1 MTENYVTIFNESLT
15 KFVSQGLR
23 KLNTTLIKKEA
34 LGLIKLVCS
43 HKRQSIKGIEVS

>member
-1 MTENYVTIFNESLT
+1 MAKNYVSNFDSFFL
-15 KFVSQGLR
+15 KFAKQGLR

-43 HKRQSIKGIEVS
+43 HKRQSIRD